1 MGDNELINQ
10 CQNGSRDAFCQL
22 VNKYYKDAYSM
33 AYYWLENRDAA
44 FDISQEAFIRVVRN
58 VKNFD
63 HHKPFKGWLYII
75 VKNLCFNYI
84 KRYRRRRIV
93 FTDYLLN
100 IDNDTITIPG
110 LVTHPENSNKM
121 EILWWGIRK
130 LHKDER
136 EIVLLRDIEEFSYKE
151 ISDILGIPLG
161 TVMSRLYH
169 ARKNLAHILREYRN
183 DE

>member
-1 MGDNELINQ
+1 MGDDELISQ
-10 CQNGSRDAFCQL
+10 CQSGSKDALCQL
-22 VNKYYKDAYSM
+22 ASKYYKDVYSM
-33 AYYWLENRDAA
+33 AYYWLEDRDAA
-44 FDISQEAFIRVVRN
+44 FDMSQEAFIRVFRN
-58 VKNFD
+58 IKKFD
-63 HHKPFKGWLYII
+63 QNRPFKGWLYII

-84 KRYRRRRIV
+84 KRYRKRRVV
-93 FTDYLLN
+93 FSDYLLN

-110 LVTHPENSNKM
+110 LVTHPENSEKM

-130 LHKDER
+130 LNKDEK

-151 ISDILGIPLG
+151 ISDILDIPLG

-169 ARKNLAHILREYRN
+169 ARKNLAHIIREYRN